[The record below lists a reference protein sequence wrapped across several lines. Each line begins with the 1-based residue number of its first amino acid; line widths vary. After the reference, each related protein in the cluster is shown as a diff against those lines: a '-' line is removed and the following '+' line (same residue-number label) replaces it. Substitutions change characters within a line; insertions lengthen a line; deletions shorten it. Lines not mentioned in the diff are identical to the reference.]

1 MNPDILVK
9 PSSALVSRLSKVGL
23 FKGLTKM
30 SEFFL
35 GVTRS
40 LDINVQPSK
49 SLTFK
54 RFICGWV

>member
-35 GVTRS
+35 GLTQVDLTRAIIS
-40 LDINVQPSK
+40 DDTISD
-49 SLTFK
+49 
-54 RFICGWV
+54 